1 MSTSQTEAKPRFL
14 DRLSDFLQKARLPL
28 LVLLIAG
35 IAALIGYF
43 VWHELQSGAREK
55 SALLAE
61 RAQDLHQDWIY
72 EQEEAEKKKLET
84 ELGDLLQRILKKYPR
99 QYAAQ
104 RARLIEADLAYRAR
118 DWAKAAAAYQALAS
132 GFPRSYLAPLAL
144 LDSGACY
151 EELGD
156 GKKALEAYQRIGSRY
171 RDSYLLPQALFA
183 SGRLLEAAGDFAGAS
198 TVYNQLDEEHP
209 DSNWTKLARNRIIDL
224 KLKGKIQE

>member
-14 DRLSDFLQKARLPL
+14 DRLSDFLQKARIPL
-28 LVLLIAG
+28 LALLIAA
-35 IAALIGYF
+35 IAVLIGYF
-43 VWHELQSGAREK
+43 VWHGWQARAREK
-55 SALLAE
+55 SALLSE
-61 RAQDLHQDWIY
+61 KAQDLHQEWIY
-72 EQEEAEKKKLET
+72 EQEEGAKKKLET
-84 ELGDLLQRILKKYPR
+84 ELADLLQHIFKKYPR

-132 GFPRSYLAPLAL
+132 GFPRSYLAPLSL
-144 LDSGACY
+144 LYSGACY

-156 GKKALEAYQRIGSRY
+156 GKKALEAYERIRARY
-171 RDSYLLPQALFA
+171 RDSYLMPQVLFA
-183 SGRLLEAAGDFAGAS
+183 SGRLLESDGDFAGAS
-198 TVYNQLDEEHP
+198 KAYTQLEESHP